1 MGSDEIELDP
11 EQLAKVIE
19 EMVPFNWHLGLR
31 VERIERGRAD
41 IRLPYRDEHVG
52 DVLRPALHGGVVAA
66 LVDATAGA
74 AAFTRARPVD
84 RMSTLDIRIDYL
96 RPAPKADLIAS
107 AHVRRM
113 GNRVAVVNV
122 LVRANGETDPIAEG
136 RAVFSVR
143 RDVGLPDF

>member
-11 EQLAKVIE
+11 EQLTAVIE
-19 EMVPFNWHLGLR
+19 EMVPFNRHLGLQ

-41 IRLPYRDEHVG
+41 IRLPYRDDHVG
-52 DVLRPALHGGVVAA
+52 DILRPALHGGVVAA

-74 AAFTRARPVD
+74 AAFTRARAVD

-96 RPAPKADLIAS
+96 RPAPKADLVAS

-122 LVRANGETDPIAEG
+122 LVTANGESEPVAEG
-136 RAVFSVR
+136 RAVFSIR
-143 RDVGLPDF
+143 RDVGVPDI